1 MTVEDDQQAKA
12 VDPQASLRAEMLGQI
27 VAAQFE
33 LESAIADLA
42 RNGAPST
49 SIAEARTQ
57 FASLGALCQQ
67 LASADSK
74 TLIALR
80 ATVAAAVAS
89 GQSAAQQ
96 ALGDAG
102 GAMNNQAMNAQQARQ
117 AIADVGRKLF
127 EDKALDPYLQ
137 FASAEDEVAYRRR
150 EEERRKAYEAE
161 MEKHTVEGDRRA
173 AEIAKSQLGDA
184 EAHGAGK
191 SPEFQRMQ
199 ASVQEAS
206 TTLSAIAAETPTPT
220 KPSRSNAPND
230 DISDVMAALREAGVK
245 TDEPPSAQPSHG
257 LGSKMPS
264 RDAGASVGRSS

>member
-57 FASLGALCQQ
+57 LASLGALCQQ
-67 LASADSK
+67 LASSDSK

-89 GQSAAQQ
+89 GQSTAQQ
-96 ALGDAG
+96 ALSDAG
-102 GAMNNQAMNAQQARQ
+102 GATNNQTMNPQQARH
-117 AIADVGRKLF
+117 AIEDVGRKLF
-127 EDKALDPYLQ
+127 DDKALDPYLQ
-137 FASAEDEVAYRRR
+137 FASAEDEAAYRRR

-199 ASVQEAS
+199 TSVQEAS
-206 TTLSAIAAETPTPT
+206 TTLSAIAAETPATN
-220 KPSRSNAPND
+220 KPSRSSASNS

-245 TDEPPSAQPSHG
+245 TDEPPSTQPSHG
-257 LGSKMPS
+257 LGGKMAP
-264 RDAGASVGRSS
+264 RDAGASVGRST